1 MPVLAHHD
9 TIAGPL
15 TAADLEQARQ
25 VNPGSIW
32 HPHRHILIQ
41 CPPCTGDCRQGRDCR
56 PMPAEACTELGAESM
71 LRHRRTAAHAKSLA
85 LALLL
90 AVAGYLAHVAWP
102 LA

>member
-32 HPHRHILIQ
+32 HPHRHIVLGRDT
-41 CPPCTGDCRQGRDCR
+41 CTGQCETRAGCDCAPLMPAGLDQQGRR
-56 PMPAEACTELGAESM
+56 KTRE
-71 LRHRRTAAHAKSLA
+71 
-85 LALLL
+85 
-90 AVAGYLAHVAWP
+90 WQ
-102 LA
+102 